1 MIALPGIRF
10 SLRRAGNPRG
20 VECCRE
26 VMSESLRVPWRKAG
40 FRELRLS
47 RGEVHALVMLLE
59 SMPFPSALPS
69 FFSLKTCFSFRA
81 FD

>member
-1 MIALPGIRF
+1 MIALLGIRF